1 MSDQPISIKAIYPFA
16 WILSFSILSVLPLQA
31 ADSATRMVVKA
42 NGIDIEVFEFGK
54 GPETLIM
61 AAGNGRPAEQLN
73 KLAEGIAANGIL
85 VVTYN
90 YRTLGASTGP
100 IDGLTLHDYAN
111 DLWRV
116 ADALGLKKVHLA
128 GKTYGNRVVRAASQ
142 DKPDRV
148 LSVILIGAGGAVAPS
163 AETIA
168 LYKRYTDPSIS
179 KEEWL
184 KLQGQLMYAPGHE
197 NLAAVDAEQGEYPA
211 LAAAQAKA
219 SDDTPPEEWAVGG
232 TAPMLVMTCLLDVV
246 AVPESALSIAKSRP
260 NAWLVGL
267 PGCGH
272 NMLNERGEDL
282 VRLMSDFMMRTS
294 KAR

>member
-1 MSDQPISIKAIYPFA
+1 MDFRKAVCLCAGICSLLLLA
-16 WILSFSILSVLPLQA
+16 VMPLHA
-31 ADSATRMVVKA
+31 ADKDAGMLVKSD
-42 NGIDIEVFEFGK
+42 GIEIEVFEFGK

-61 AAGNGRPAEQLN
+61 AAGNGRPAAQLS
-73 KLAEGIAANGIL
+73 KLAEGIAANGIR
-85 VVTYN
+85 VITYN
-90 YRTLGASTGP
+90 YRSLGASTGP

-148 LSVILIGAGGAVAPS
+148 LSVILIGAGGDQLPS

-168 LYKRYTDPSIS
+168 LYKRYIDPNTP
-179 KEEWL
+179 KDEWL
-184 KLQGQLMYAPGHE
+184 KLQGQLMYAPGNEH
-197 NLAAVDAEQGEYPA
+197 LAALDAAQGEYPV
-211 LAAAQAKA
+211 LAAAQVKA
-219 SDDTPPEEWAVGG
+219 SDATPKAEWAGGG
-232 TAPMLVMTCLLDVV
+232 TAPMLVMTCLLDLI
-246 AVPESALSIAKSRP
+246 AVPESALSVAKSRP

-282 VRLMSDFMMRTS
+282 VRLMSEFIVRTS
-294 KAR
+294 KHH

>member
-1 MSDQPISIKAIYPFA
+1 MNFGQAIKLFVAVFG
-16 WILSFSILSVLPLQA
+16 FSIVSIMPLHA
-31 ADSATRMVVKA
+31 NDKEAGKLVKA
-42 NGIDIEVFEFGK
+42 DGIEIEVFEFGK
-54 GPETLIM
+54 GSETLIM
-61 AAGNGRPAEQLN
+61 AAGNGRPAAQLS
-73 KLAEGIAANGIL
+73 KLAEGIAANGIR
-85 VVTYN
+85 VITYN
-90 YRTLGASTGP
+90 YRSLGASTGP

-148 LSVILIGAGGAVAPS
+148 LSVILIGAGGDQLPS
-163 AETIA
+163 AETMA
-168 LYKRYTDPSIS
+168 LYKRYVDPNTP
-179 KEEWL
+179 KDEWL
-184 KLQGQLMYAPGHE
+184 KLQGELMYAPGNEH
-197 NLAAVDAEQGEYPA
+197 LAAQDAAEGEYPV
-211 LAAAQAKA
+211 LAAAQVKA
-219 SDDTPPEEWAVGG
+219 SDATAKAEWASGG
-232 TAPMLVMTCLLDVV
+232 TAPMLVMTCLLDRV
-246 AVPESALSIAKSRP
+246 AVPESALSVAKSRP

-282 VRLMSDFMMRTS
+282 VRLMSDFIVRTS

>member
-1 MSDQPISIKAIYPFA
+1 MHCDKAIRSFA
-16 WILSFSILSVLPLQA
+16 LIVSFTIFSVLPLQA
-31 ADSATRMVVKA
+31 ADNVSRRIIKA
-42 NGIDIEVFEFGK
+42 DGIDIEVFEFGK

-73 KLAEGIAANGIL
+73 KLAEGIAASGIH

-90 YRTLGASTGP
+90 YRSLGASTGP
-100 IDGLTLHDYAN
+100 IDGLTLHDYAK

-116 ADALGLKKVHLA
+116 ADGLGLKKVHLA

-142 DKPDRV
+142 DNPDRV
-148 LSVILIGAGGAVAPS
+148 LSVTLIGAGGAVAPS

-168 LYKRYTDPSIS
+168 LYKRYMDPSIS
-179 KEEWL
+179 KDEWQ

-197 NLAAVDAEQGEYPA
+197 NLAAVDAEQGEFPA

-272 NMLNERGEDL
+272 NMLNERGDDL
-282 VRLMSDFMMRTS
+282 VWMISEFILRTS
-294 KAR
+294 RHP